1 MSSNSSKFYAFFA
14 FFILIFAGCAD
25 ESRSAFFNGYV
36 EGDYLYVAPSVSG
49 RIVNLSVKEGAV
61 VQKGEPLFEIENAE
75 ALANLDAAKANI
87 EALEAELADLSTGKR
102 PEEIER
108 IDAEL
113 KQAKAALWI
122 AEANYD
128 RAKSLLAKHAV
139 SQKEFDAAKAEFD
152 RANALVSELNAALKI
167 ANLPARSE
175 QITSLKAK
183 IKAAKANERAA
194 QWRLEQTAVLA
205 PRSGLVEDIFYKTGE
220 FVQSSQPVLSLLPP
234 GEVKIRFFVP
244 AGALPSLREGQKARI
259 SCEGCADFSARI
271 VKIAS
276 APEYAPPVIYNQTSQ
291 STLVY
296 LVEVVPENNATA
308 LHPSL
313 PIKARLEP

>member
-1 MSSNSSKFYAFFA
+1 MRR
-14 FFILIFAGCAD
+14 G
-25 ESRSAFFNGYV
+25 AFFNGYV

-49 RIVNLSVKEGAV
+49 RILNLSIKEGAA
-61 VQKGEPLFEIENAE
+61 VQEGEPLFALESAE

-87 EALEAELADLSTGKR
+87 DALEAELADLSTGKR

-108 IDAEL
+108 INAEL

-122 AEANYD
+122 AGANYE
-128 RAKSLLAKHAV
+128 RTKSLLAKHAV
-139 SQKEFDAAKAEFD
+139 SQKDFDAAKAEFD

-183 IKAAKANERAA
+183 IQVAKANERAA
-194 QWRLEQTAVLA
+194 RWRLEQTAVLA
-205 PRSGLVEDIFYKTGE
+205 PKSGLVEDIFYKTGE
-220 FVQSSQPVLSLLPP
+220 FVQSSQPVLPLLSPS
-234 GEVKIRFFVP
+234 EVKIRFFVP
-244 AGALPSLREGQKARI
+244 AGALPSLHEGQKARI
-259 SCEGCADFSARI
+259 SCEGCADFTARI

-291 STLVY
+291 GTLVY
-296 LVEVVPENNATA
+296 LVEAVPENNATA

-313 PIKARLEP
+313 PIRARLEP

>member
-1 MSSNSSKFYAFFA
+1 MSLNLSKFYAFFA

-25 ESRSAFFNGYV
+25 ESQSAFFNGYV

-49 RIVNLSVKEGAV
+49 RIVNLSVKEG
-61 VQKGEPLFEIENAE
+61 EPLFEVESAE

-113 KQAKAALWI
+113 KQSKAALWI
-122 AEANYD
+122 AEANYE
-128 RAKSLLAKHAV
+128 RAKSLLAKNAV
-139 SQKEFDAAKAEFD
+139 SQKDFDAAKAEFD

-183 IKAAKANERAA
+183 IRAAEAQERAA
-194 QWRLEQTAVLA
+194 RWRLEQTAVLA
-205 PRSGLVEDIFYKTGE
+205 PKSGLVEDIFYKTGE
-220 FVQSSQPVLSLLPP
+220 FVQGSQPVLSLLPP

-244 AGALPSLREGQKARI
+244 AGALPSLREGQK
-259 SCEGCADFSARI
+259 SAR
-271 VKIAS
+271 
-276 APEYAPPVIYNQTSQ
+276 E
-291 STLVY
+291 LRGMRG
-296 LVEVVPENNATA
+296 L
-308 LHPSL
+308 
-313 PIKARLEP
+313 